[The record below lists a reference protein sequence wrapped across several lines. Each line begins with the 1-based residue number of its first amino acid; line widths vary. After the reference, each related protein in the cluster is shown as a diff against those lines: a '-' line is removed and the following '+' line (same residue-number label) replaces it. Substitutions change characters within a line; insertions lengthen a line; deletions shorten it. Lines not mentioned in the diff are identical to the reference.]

1 MRNAWSKAPVIVLGL
16 AVAIAGAQRVEAQ
29 GEFEGTMTFQVHSD
43 QGAPKIVVAS
53 TKGTKLRLEV
63 NSTQSPMGPVVILA
77 DGSAHTRTIVMTS
90 QKRYMT
96 LPASA
101 GDPMHMATPDQGVA
115 PKFNFTK
122 TGRSET
128 VAGESCDVFHV
139 TTERDGKNEEGE
151 MCVGKGVG
159 LNTEAWQ
166 SLAGGNS
173 TAMNAQMT
181 AIRDAIGAG
190 NGVLKVTSIKN
201 GQPVV
206 AIEVTKIE
214 RKSLSDDMFVPPAG
228 YTQMQM
234 PQMPQMR
241 QGAGGGQPTPQ

>member
-1 MRNAWSKAPVIVLGL
+1 VYR
-16 AVAIAGAQRVEAQ
+16 E
-29 GEFEGTMTFQVHSD
+29 
-43 QGAPKIVVAS
+43 
-53 TKGTKLRLEV
+53 
-63 NSTQSPMGPVVILA
+63 
-77 DGSAHTRTIVMTS
+77 
-90 QKRYMT
+90 
-96 LPASA
+96 
-101 GDPMHMATPDQGVA
+101 
-115 PKFNFTK
+115 
-122 TGRSET
+122 
-128 VAGESCDVFHV
+128 
-139 TTERDGKNEEGE
+139 
-151 MCVGKGVG
+151 GVG

-214 RKSLSDDMFVPPAG
+214 RKSLSDDMFVPPRA
-228 YTQMQM
+228 THRCRL

>member
-1 MRNAWSKAPVIVLGL
+1 MRIVWNTAAVIAVGL
-16 AVAIAGAQRVEAQ
+16 TFAVTGARRAEAQ
-29 GEFEGTMTFQVHSD
+29 SGFEGTMTFQVHAD
-43 QGAPKIVVAS
+43 QGAPKTVVAS
-53 TKGTKLRLEV
+53 TKGNKLRLEV
-63 NSTQSPMGPVVILA
+63 DGGASPMGPIVILA
-77 DGSAHTRTIVMTS
+77 DGSTHTRTIVMS
-90 QKRYMT
+90 AQKRYMT
-96 LPASA
+96 LPAGA
-101 GDPMHMATPDQGVA
+101 GDPTHMAAPDQGAV
-115 PKFNFTK
+115 PKFTFAK
-122 TGRSET
+122 TGRTET
-128 VAGESCDVFHV
+128 VAGENCDDFHV
-139 TTERDGKNEEGE
+139 TTVRDGKTEEGE

-173 TAMNAQMT
+173 TAMNAQMS

-214 RKSLSDDMFVPPAG
+214 RKSLSDDIFSPPAG